1 MEVTVS
7 TFGLDDAVFADLR
20 EEWTKRWAPLA
31 AYAVVTTAAD
41 PSPEN

>member
-7 TFGLDDAVFADLR
+7 TFGLEDAAFESRR

-31 AYAVVTTAAD
+31 ADAEITAAD
-41 PSPEN
+41 NPAPGS